1 MSLLT
6 LQEQSVQTGQ
16 NFGRRIQNEKL
27 MRHLEIC
34 LLTTKALHSFN
45 LIFFPVLLLPQQIET
60 QPAGIKIRLVFTAV
74 WPWKLD
80 IKFSHAYVSDKWIP
94 FLVFPF

>member
-6 LQEQSVQTGQ
+6 LQEQSSQTGQ

-34 LLTTKALHSFN
+34 LLTTKVLHSFN
-45 LIFFPVLLLPQQIET
+45 FMFFFVFLLPQQNEI
-60 QPAGIKIRLVFTAV
+60 QPAGINIRLVFKAV
-74 WPWKLD
+74 
-80 IKFSHAYVSDKWIP
+80 
-94 FLVFPF
+94 

>member
-6 LQEQSVQTGQ
+6 LQEQSSQTGQ

-34 LLTTKALHSFN
+34 LLTTKAFHSFN
-45 LIFFPVLLLPQQIET
+45 FIFFPVLLLPHQNEI
-60 QPAGIKIRLVFTAV
+60 QPAGIEIRLVFKA
-74 WPWKLD
+74 
-80 IKFSHAYVSDKWIP
+80 I
-94 FLVFPF
+94 